1 MTAVHIACK
10 EGHVEVV
17 ELLLLYNKVW
27 RANKVPAP
35 KILDRNEL
43 GEKVC

>member
-17 ELLLLYNKVW
+17 ELLLQFNKGW
-27 RANKVPAP
+27 QASNAPP